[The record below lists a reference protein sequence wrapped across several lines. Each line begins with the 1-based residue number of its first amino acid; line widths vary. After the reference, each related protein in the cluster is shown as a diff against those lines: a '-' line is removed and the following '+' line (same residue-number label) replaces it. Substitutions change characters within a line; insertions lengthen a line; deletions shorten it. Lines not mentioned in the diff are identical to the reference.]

1 MESSA
6 ASQLKYAG
14 FWLRAW
20 ATIIDTLL
28 MALILAP
35 LLLAIYGKE
44 YFSNDDIF
52 AGPADFLLQVVV
64 PAIAVITFWIYK
76 SATPGKMAIRAT
88 IVDART
94 GKAASNGQLIGRY
107 LGYYVSILP
116 LGLGFI
122 WVAFDAKKQGFHDKL
137 AGTVVVREQ
146 RETSDSAVFEPGA

>member
-76 SATPGKMAIRAT
+76 RATPGKMAIRAT

-94 GKAASNGQLIGRY
+94 GKAPSNGQLIGRY